1 MRQMEQMAGRVSDM
15 QGRPTLAGSVEAMLR
30 DDILRGVLA
39 PGSKLNLDRL
49 REKLG
54 VGLSPLREAVN
65 RLVSDGL
72 ILAEAQKGYT
82 VTPIS
87 LANLDEVC
95 DLRLELEPYA
105 LRRSIE
111 RGGLDWE
118 SEVIGALHRLKR
130 TERVAGDPASREAW
144 EAANNVFHLALVSR
158 CDMPILLK
166 MYHSLLALNERYR
179 HIYLSAA
186 GQQRDVTDEHIA
198 IAEAA
203 VQRRAD
209 EAVALLK
216 DHIRLSTDNLR
227 RLIAQSLPGA
237 P

>member
-1 MRQMEQMAGRVSDM
+1 M
-15 QGRPTLAGSVEAMLR
+15 QGRPTLAGSVEATLR
-30 DDILRGVLA
+30 YEILRGVLA
-39 PGSKLNLDRL
+39 PGEKLNLDRL

-72 ILAEAQKGYT
+72 ILAEAQKGYA

-87 LANLDEVC
+87 LANLNEVC

-130 TERVAGDPASREAW
+130 TERIVGDADSREAW
-144 EAANNVFHLALVSR
+144 EAANNAFHLALIAR
-158 CDMPILLK
+158 CDMPLLLK
-166 MYHSLLALNERYR
+166 MYHSLIALNDRYR

-186 GQQRDVTDEHIA
+186 GLQRDVTDEHIA
-198 IAEAA
+198 IADAA

-209 EAVALLK
+209 QAVALLK
-216 DHIRLSTDNLR
+216 DHIRLSTENLR
-227 RLIAQSLPGA
+227 RLIAQTLPGA
-237 P
+237 T

>member
-1 MRQMEQMAGRVSDM
+1 MSEVQA
-15 QGRPTLAGSVEAMLR
+15 RPTLAATAETQLR
-30 DDILRGVLA
+30 KDILRGLLL
-39 PGSKLNLDRL
+39 PGEKLNLDRL
-49 REKLG
+49 RERLG

-72 ILAEAQKGYT
+72 IMAEPQKGYT

-87 LANLDEVC
+87 SANLDEVC

-130 TERVAGDPASREAW
+130 TARVAGDQTSRDAW
-144 EAANNVFHLALVSR
+144 EAANNAFHLALVAR

-166 MYHSLLALNERYR
+166 MYHSLQALNDRYR
-179 HIYLSAA
+179 NIYLSAA

-209 EAVALLK
+209 NAVALLRS
-216 DHIRLSTDNLR
+216 HIQASTDNLR
-227 RLIAQSLPGA
+227 RLIAKSLAEA